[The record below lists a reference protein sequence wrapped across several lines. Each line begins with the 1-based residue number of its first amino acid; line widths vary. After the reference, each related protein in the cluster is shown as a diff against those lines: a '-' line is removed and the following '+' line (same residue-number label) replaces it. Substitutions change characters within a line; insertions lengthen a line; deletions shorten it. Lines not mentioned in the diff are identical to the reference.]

1 MLKTLHM
8 PFSVGLRNCIG
19 QNLAMF
25 QLKLELVNI
34 LSRFKFTIDTT
45 HVIEKVFFL
54 TLRPKNAFI
63 IPKSLS
69 N

>member
-1 MLKTLHM
+1 M

-34 LSRFKFTIDTT
+34 LSRFKFTIDPS
-45 HVIEKVFFL
+45 HDVKKDYFL
-54 TLRPKNAFI
+54 TLRPLDGYI
-63 IPKSLS
+63 IPESVARCP
-69 N
+69 NY